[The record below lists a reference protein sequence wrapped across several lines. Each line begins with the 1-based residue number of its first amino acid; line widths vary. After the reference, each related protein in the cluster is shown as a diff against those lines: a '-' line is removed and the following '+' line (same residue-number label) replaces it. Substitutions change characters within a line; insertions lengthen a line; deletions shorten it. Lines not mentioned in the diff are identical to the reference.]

1 MAYSGVATLGFIG
14 TNSNK
19 VFEQE
24 DWTRIPV
31 LAGQIMNAADE
42 ASNLNTKLA
51 GKTCKLVTTCE
62 KMAKSDKVFGSV
74 FNAGKFIKN
83 NINPLIIASST
94 TKVILTKKEDRE
106 KALVTECGTIGGM
119 FLAEGFMKKNLDK
132 FLNVLP
138 VSKKVL
144 PIIKG
149 IIFLSAS
156 LTGSSLGHKLGKK
169 VAKIWDTPLD
179 SEIRMQKSLQ
189 DRENELKKQEALK
202 IKA

>member
-31 LAGQIMNAADE
+31 LAGQIMNAVDE

-51 GKTCKLVTTCE
+51 GKTCKFVTNCE
-62 KMAKSDKVFGSV
+62 ALAKSDKVFGSV
-74 FNAGKFIKN
+74 FNSGKFIKN
-83 NINPLIIASST
+83 NINPLIIASSA
-94 TKVILTKKEDRE
+94 TKVALTKKEDRE
-106 KALVTECGTIGGM
+106 KALVTEVGTISGM
-119 FLAEGFMKKNLDK
+119 FLAEGFMKKHLDK

-138 VSKKVL
+138 VPKKIL

-149 IIFLSAS
+149 AIFLTAS
-156 LTGSSLGHKLGKK
+156 LTGSGIGHKLGKK
-169 VAKIWDTPLD
+169 VASVWDVPLN
-179 SEIRMQKSLQ
+179 SELRMEKAIQ
-189 DRENELKKQEALK
+189 DREKELKKQEVLK
-202 IKA
+202 VKA

>member
-31 LAGQIMNAADE
+31 LAGQIINAVDE

-51 GKTCKLVTTCE
+51 GKTCKLVTNCE
-62 KMAKSDKVFGSV
+62 NMAKTDKLFGSV

-83 NINPLIIASST
+83 NINPLIVASSA
-94 TKVILTKKEDRE
+94 TKVALSKKEDRE
-106 KALVTECGTIGGM
+106 KVLVTEVGTISGM
-119 FLAEGFMKKNLDK
+119 FLSEGFMKKHLDK

-138 VSKKVL
+138 VSKKIL
-144 PIIKG
+144 PVIKG

-156 LTGSSLGHKLGKK
+156 LTGSSIGHKLGKK
-169 VAKIWDTPLD
+169 VAEIWDTPLD
-179 SEIRMQKSLQ
+179 SEIRMHKAIQ
-189 DRENELKKQEALK
+189 DREKALKKQEVLK
-202 IKA
+202 VKA